1 MTLFDRIVLLL
12 TGLTAIY
19 LFVRFIQDYRREGRK
34 PAYDIYYIISFAV
47 LLVAGLLLIA
57 NGYGVLANP
66 LVVIVAYLIPF
77 CLALGL
83 VAEFYPN
90 MEKGYL
96 VFGVIGLVAIAVT
109 RYMEVGGWS
118 TVVLATWHSVAGLLI
133 FFLPMLIIKSG
144 RAAGSFIWVSVGGF
158 LIGVGGIALAF
169 LKAGAPLPFLSE
181 DVIFKILAPILLLM
195 SLAFTWGFVKR
206 LLAYKHEG

>member
-1 MTLFDRIVLLL
+1 MPLFDRIVLLL

-19 LFVRFIQDYRREGRK
+19 LVVRFIQDYRREGRK
-34 PAYDIYYIISFAV
+34 PTYNIYYIISFLV

-57 NGYGVLANP
+57 GGYEVLANP

-96 VFGVIGLVAIAVT
+96 VFGVIGLAAIAVT
-109 RYMEVGGWS
+109 RYMEVGGWA
-118 TVVLATWHSVAGLLI
+118 TVVLATWHSIAGLLI
-133 FFLPMLIIKSG
+133 FFLPIFIVKGG
-144 RAAGSFIWVSVGGF
+144 RASGSFIWVTIGGF
-158 LIGVGGIALAF
+158 LIGVGGISLAF
-169 LKAGAPLPFLSE
+169 LKAGAPILSA
-181 DVIFKILAPILLLM
+181 DVIFTILAPILLLM
-195 SLAFTWGFVKR
+195 SLSFAWGFVKKM
-206 LLAYKHEG
+206 LAYKHEG